1 MGERVEV
8 DAEAGEGGV
17 SAVVAVMGLHCGFE
31 SGRVE
36 MNRIYREVESSLKEV
51 VL

>member
-17 SAVVAVMGLHCGFE
+17 SAVVAIMGLHFGLE

-36 MNRIYREVESSLKEV
+36 INRIYREFESIV
-51 VL
+51 